1 MLEAAMFPQKYD
13 GRGLSPEMNQS
24 CGEGRGG
31 GELRVHT
38 EEAPWVGGG
47 LAWPHLAR
55 RGERRGGVW
64 RETVVGHCVREV
76 EFFASLTVA
85 SLLCYGVLVG
95 KSVEWKLEVR
105 TEETNRTR

>member
-1 MLEAAMFPQKYD
+1 M
-13 GRGLSPEMNQS
+13 
-24 CGEGRGG
+24 
-31 GELRVHT
+31 RVHT

-47 LAWPHLAR
+47 LAWLHLAQ

-95 KSVEWKLEVR
+95 K
-105 TEETNRTR
+105 